1 MSMRVKTHVKKGEK
15 VVVLTGRDKG
25 KTGEIIEVLP
35 REGKVMVKGVNMVT
49 RHAKARKQGE
59 VAGIK
64 KEEAYIHISNVKK
77 ID

>member
-1 MSMRVKTHVKKGEK
+1 MAHVKKNDK
-15 VVVLTGRDKG
+15 VVILSGRDRG
-25 KTGEIIEVLP
+25 KTGSIIEVLP
-35 REGKVMVKGVNMVT
+35 RKCKVMVKGINMVT
-49 RHAKARKQGE
+49 RHVKARRQGE